1 METFRS
7 SFCME
12 PTSHLT
18 PLDSHRHFCRNWGG
32 VRFSETRERGYSDNK
47 LDADTGEYNNWQY
60 VEELDP

>member
-1 METFRS
+1 
-7 SFCME
+7 ME